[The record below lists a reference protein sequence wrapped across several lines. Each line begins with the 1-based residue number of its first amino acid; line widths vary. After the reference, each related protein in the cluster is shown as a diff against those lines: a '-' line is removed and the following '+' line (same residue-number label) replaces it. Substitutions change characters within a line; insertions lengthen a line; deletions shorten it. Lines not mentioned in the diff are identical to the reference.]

1 MTETSTPLPPEL
13 SRTRECPYRPPSG
26 LMRARDE
33 GKITRIR
40 LFDGRITWLV
50 TGHAESRAVL
60 ADPHVSSNRA
70 HPNFPM
76 PVPVPATSN
85 ADLGSSTLIGADPPV
100 HTGQRRMLIPSF
112 TARRIAALRPRI
124 RRIAEE
130 RLEEMLAKGAPADL
144 LSAFALPLSSTVICE
159 LLGVPYADH
168 EFFETQSRLRLD
180 PSHGAAA
187 MRSLHDYLDRLIRAK
202 ETDPGEGLLD
212 DLIAQ
217 KAAGDAIDHPT
228 MVSCALMLLV
238 GGHDTTA
245 NMIALGTMA
254 LLEHPGQLQILRS
267 DESLLPVAVEE
278 LLRHL
283 SIFDLTARVALRDI
297 EVAGQVIRA
306 GEGMLVANA
315 AANHDTAFVERPDE
329 LDIQRPARG
338 HLAFGYGIHQCLG
351 QNLAR
356 AEMEIAFQ
364 VLFDRL
370 PGLRL
375 AVPADRIPQKEGIL
389 VGVGELPVA
398 W

>member
-13 SRTRECPYRPPSG
+13 SRTRVCPFRPPSG

-33 GKITRIR
+33 GKITRTR

-60 ADPHVSSNRA
+60 AAPHVSSNRA
-70 HPNFPM
+70 HPKFTLPD
-76 PVPVPATSN
+76 PVPATSN

-100 HTGQRRMLIPSF
+100 HSAQRRMLIPSF

-180 PSHGAAA
+180 PAHGAAA
-187 MRSLHDYLDRLIRAK
+187 MRSLHGYLDRLIRAK
-202 ETDPGEGLLD
+202 EADPGEGLLD

-228 MVSCALMLLV
+228 MVACALMLLV

-254 LLEHPGQLQILRS
+254 LLEHPGQLRILRS
-267 DESLLPVAVEE
+267 DESLLPGAVEE

-283 SIFDLTARVALRDI
+283 PIFDLTARVALRDI

-315 AANHDTAFVERPDE
+315 AANHATAFVERPDE
-329 LDIQRPARG
+329 LAVQRPARG

>member
-1 MTETSTPLPPEL
+1 
-13 SRTRECPYRPPSG
+13 
-26 LMRARDE
+26 
-33 GKITRIR
+33 
-40 LFDGRITWLV
+40 
-50 TGHAESRAVL
+50 
-60 ADPHVSSNRA
+60 
-70 HPNFPM
+70 
-76 PVPVPATSN
+76 
-85 ADLGSSTLIGADPPV
+85 
-100 HTGQRRMLIPSF
+100 
-112 TARRIAALRPRI
+112 
-124 RRIAEE
+124 
-130 RLEEMLAKGAPADL
+130 
-144 LSAFALPLSSTVICE
+144 
-159 LLGVPYADH
+159 
-168 EFFETQSRLRLD
+168 
-180 PSHGAAA
+180 
-187 MRSLHDYLDRLIRAK
+187 
-202 ETDPGEGLLD
+202 
-212 DLIAQ
+212 
-217 KAAGDAIDHPT
+217 
-228 MVSCALMLLV
+228 
-238 GGHDTTA
+238 
-245 NMIALGTMA
+245 MIALGTMA